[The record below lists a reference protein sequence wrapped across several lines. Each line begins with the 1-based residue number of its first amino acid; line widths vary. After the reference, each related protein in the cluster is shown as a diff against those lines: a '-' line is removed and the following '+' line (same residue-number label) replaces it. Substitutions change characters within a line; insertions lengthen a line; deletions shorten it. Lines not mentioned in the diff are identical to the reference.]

1 MGLSQL
7 QMAAAARA
15 PAKMQ
20 TVAFALS
27 AMVQI
32 TWDSLGNVADY
43 VRATMME
50 IKSLKEHIQGA
61 ESAGWVG
68 RHDRETETEIRR
80 VTRPLWVYVQHSRA
94 ERDAC

>member
-1 MGLSQL
+1 
-7 QMAAAARA
+7 MAAAARA

-50 IKSLKEHIQGA
+50 IKSLKEHGQSA
-61 ESAGWVG
+61 NSAGWIG
-68 RHDRETETEIRR
+68 RHDRETERRR

-94 ERDAC
+94 ERDAR

>member
-15 PAKMQ
+15 PAKIQ

-27 AMVQI
+27 ALVQI
-32 TWDSLGNVADY
+32 TWESLGNVADY

-50 IKSLKEHIQGA
+50 IKSLKEHIQSA

-68 RHDRETETEIRR
+68 RHDRETERRR

-94 ERDAC
+94 ERDAR

>member
-1 MGLSQL
+1 
-7 QMAAAARA
+7 MAAAARA

-50 IKSLKEHIQGA
+50 IKSLETHGQI
-61 ESAGWVG
+61 AGIA
-68 RHDRETETEIRR
+68 RRITSDDRENEII
-80 VTRPLWVYVQHSRA
+80 
-94 ERDAC
+94 

>member
-7 QMAAAARA
+7 QLAAAARA
-15 PAKMQ
+15 LAKIQ
-20 TVAFALS
+20 TAALALS

-32 TWDSLGNVADY
+32 TWESLGNAAYY

-50 IKSLKEHIQGA
+50 ITSLKQHIQGA
-61 ESAGWVG
+61 EIAGWI
-68 RHDRETETEIRR
+68 RRNDREAERRR

-94 ERDAC
+94 ERDAR

>member
-15 PAKMQ
+15 PAKIQ

-27 AMVQI
+27 ALVQI
-32 TWDSLGNVADY
+32 TWESLSNVADY

-50 IKSLKEHIQGA
+50 IKSLKQNIQCA
-61 ESAGWVG
+61 EIAGWIG
-68 RHDRETETEIRR
+68 RNDREAERIR

-94 ERDAC
+94 ERDAR

>member
-50 IKSLKEHIQGA
+50 IKSLKEHIQSA

-68 RHDRETETEIRR
+68 RHDRETEIRR

-94 ERDAC
+94 ERDAR

>member
-61 ESAGWVG
+61 ESAGWIG
-68 RHDRETETEIRR
+68 RHDRETERRR

>member
-15 PAKMQ
+15 PAKIQ

-27 AMVQI
+27 ALVQI
-32 TWDSLGNVADY
+32 TWESLGNVADY

-50 IKSLKEHIQGA
+50 IKSLETHIQIA
-61 ESAGWVG
+61 RIAGWIT
-68 RHDRETETEIRR
+68 RNDRETERR
-80 VTRPLWVYVQHSRA
+80 
-94 ERDAC
+94 

>member
-32 TWDSLGNVADY
+32 TWDSLSNVADY

-50 IKSLKEHIQGA
+50 IKSLKQHIQGA
-61 ESAGWVG
+61 EIAGWIG
-68 RHDRETETEIRR
+68 RNDREAERRR

-94 ERDAC
+94 ERDAR

>member
-15 PAKMQ
+15 PAKIQ

-27 AMVQI
+27 ALVQI
-32 TWDSLGNVADY
+32 TWESLSNVADY

-50 IKSLKEHIQGA
+50 IKSLKQHLQGA
-61 ESAGWVG
+61 EIAGWIG
-68 RHDRETETEIRR
+68 RNDREAERRR

-94 ERDAC
+94 ERDAR

>member
-15 PAKMQ
+15 PAKIQ

-32 TWDSLGNVADY
+32 TWESLGNVADY

-50 IKSLKEHIQGA
+50 IKSLKEHIQSA

-68 RHDRETETEIRR
+68 RHDRETERRR

-94 ERDAC
+94 ERDAR

>member
-1 MGLSQL
+1 
-7 QMAAAARA
+7 MAAAARA
-15 PAKMQ
+15 PAKKK

-50 IKSLKEHIQGA
+50 IKSLKEHIQSA
-61 ESAGWVG
+61 ESAG
-68 RHDRETETEIRR
+68 
-80 VTRPLWVYVQHSRA
+80 
-94 ERDAC
+94 

>member
-50 IKSLKEHIQGA
+50 IKSLKEHIQSA

-68 RHDRETETEIRR
+68 RHDRETEIRR
-80 VTRPLWVYVQHSRA
+80 RTRPLWVYVQHSRA
-94 ERDAC
+94 ERDAR

>member
-15 PAKMQ
+15 PAKIQ

-27 AMVQI
+27 ALVQV
-32 TWDSLGNVADY
+32 TWESLGNVADY

-50 IKSLKEHIQGA
+50 IKSLKKYIQRA
-61 ESAGWVG
+61 ESAGWIG
-68 RHDRETETEIRR
+68 RNDREAERRR

-94 ERDAC
+94 ERDAR

>member
-15 PAKMQ
+15 PAKIQ

-27 AMVQI
+27 ALVQV
-32 TWDSLGNVADY
+32 TWESLGNVADY

-50 IKSLKEHIQGA
+50 IKSLKEHIQSA

-68 RHDRETETEIRR
+68 RHDRETERRR

-94 ERDAC
+94 ERDAR

>member
-32 TWDSLGNVADY
+32 TWESLGNVADY

-50 IKSLKEHIQGA
+50 IKSLKEHIQSA
-61 ESAGWVG
+61 EIAGWIG
-68 RHDRETETEIRR
+68 RNDRENERR

-94 ERDAC
+94 ERDAR

>member
-50 IKSLKEHIQGA
+50 IKSLKQHIQGA
-61 ESAGWVG
+61 EIAGWIG
-68 RHDRETETEIRR
+68 RNDREAERIR

-94 ERDAC
+94 ERDAR

>member
-15 PAKMQ
+15 PAKIQ

-27 AMVQI
+27 ALVQI
-32 TWDSLGNVADY
+32 TWESLGNVADY

-50 IKSLKEHIQGA
+50 IKSLKKHIQCA
-61 ESAGWVG
+61 EIAGWIG
-68 RHDRETETEIRR
+68 RNDREAERRR

-94 ERDAC
+94 ERDAR

>member
-50 IKSLKEHIQGA
+50 IKSLKEHIQSA

-68 RHDRETETEIRR
+68 RHDRETERRR

>member
-50 IKSLKEHIQGA
+50 IKSLKEHIQSA

-68 RHDRETETEIRR
+68 RHDRETERRR

-94 ERDAC
+94 ERDAR

>member
-61 ESAGWVG
+61 ESAGWIG
-68 RHDRETETEIRR
+68 RHDRETERRR

-94 ERDAC
+94 ERDAR

>member
-15 PAKMQ
+15 PAKIQ

-50 IKSLKEHIQGA
+50 IKSLKEHIQSA

-68 RHDRETETEIRR
+68 RHDRETERRR

-94 ERDAC
+94 ERDAR

>member
-15 PAKMQ
+15 PAKIQ

-32 TWDSLGNVADY
+32 TWERLGNVADY

-50 IKSLKEHIQGA
+50 IKSLKQHIQGA
-61 ESAGWVG
+61 ESAGWIG
-68 RHDRETETEIRR
+68 RNDREAERR
-80 VTRPLWVYVQHSRA
+80 RETRPLWVYVQHSRA
-94 ERDAC
+94 ERDAR

>member
-15 PAKMQ
+15 PAKIQ

-27 AMVQI
+27 AMVQM
-32 TWDSLGNVADY
+32 TWGCLGCVADY
-43 VRATMME
+43 VRPTMME
-50 IKSLKEHIQGA
+50 IKSLKQHIQGA
-61 ESAGWVG
+61 ESAGWIG
-68 RHDRETETEIRR
+68 RNDREAERRR

-94 ERDAC
+94 ERDAR